1 MSEHD
6 FQQEFIEFF
15 RAAAPS
21 YPQPVADYPLGDGKR
36 FDLAWPDQRV
46 AVVLGQPGDTV
57 ILTSNEWS
65 VLGFTPQHWAVD
77 SQDIIRRVRRL
88 LDA

>member
-1 MSEHD
+1 MSEHE

-36 FDLAWPDQRV
+36 FDLAWPEQHV
-46 AVVLGQPGDTV
+46 AVGLASSSI
-57 ILTSNEWS
+57 ILTTNEWT
-65 VLGFTPQHWAVD
+65 VLAFSPQHWAAD
-77 SQDIIRRVRRL
+77 SQDIIRRVRRA

>member
-1 MSEHD
+1 MSEHE

-36 FDLAWPDQRV
+36 FDLAWPEQHV
-46 AVVLGQPGDTV
+46 AVGLASGSI
-57 ILTSNEWS
+57 ILTTNEWT
-65 VLGFTPQHWAVD
+65 VLAFTPQHWAAD
-77 SQDIIRRVRRL
+77 SQDIIKRVRRA